1 MLMLNPFPLLS
12 NFPAYSTKKSEN
24 LINRFSSDT
33 SQCPAWLERVGEV
46 GWRSQT
52 SGGGGVGTGEVDEVV
67 HFLKRATAD
76 LIPTSWLLKRTT
88 TIK

>member
-1 MLMLNPFPLLS
+1 MLNTFPLLH
-12 NFPAYSTKKSEN
+12 NFPAYSAKNSEN
-24 LINRFSSDT
+24 LINRLSSDT
-33 SQCPAWLERVGEV
+33 SQCSAWLERVGEV
-46 GWRSQT
+46 VWRSQT
-52 SGGGGVGTGEVDEVV
+52 SGGGVGTGEVDEVV